1 MDRQGAG
8 PKSGASLSP
17 GNLLA
22 ILSSAA
28 GGDWPP
34 LLRLAVAWRDRGHE
48 VLLVADPGTA
58 LAARS
63 AGFSPIC
70 LPSGRTLGEWLEP
83 HLGDLL
89 HSGEGIGPTSAN
101 PLAGWARACRPWLLE
116 VLHGWRPSL
125 IISSLFCQYLAE
137 EVADALGLPWCCV
150 NPGCSFGGRD
160 RPFPEADFSP
170 LGAALYQHW
179 LLPPLNRADLVLH
192 ATSLGFDRPGHPLP
206 GNQWHI
212 GPLFWEWPVPIPEQ
226 LRQPGPPWLLLSLS
240 TSPQK
245 GDLALVEAAAVA
257 AATLPVRVLATL
269 PGRGTVPAVGR
280 LPANML
286 VTGYLPHRQVL
297 AHCRLVISNAGH
309 GLVLKALG
317 QGVPL
322 LLIPWGRDQFGV
334 ASRAEHLGVAR
345 VIPREA
351 CRVRPLHAAISAL
364 LNDPGCT
371 RAAQREARRLQRL
384 DPCSEGCA
392 HLAALC
398 AFSG

>member
-1 MDRQGAG
+1 
-8 PKSGASLSP
+8 LS
-17 GNLLA
+17 NLLA

-34 LLRLAVAWRDRGHE
+34 LLRLAIAWRDRGHE
-48 VLLVADPGTA
+48 VLLVADPVTA
-58 LAARS
+58 EAARS
-63 AGFSPIC
+63 AGLSPIC
-70 LPSGRTLGEWLEP
+70 PPSGRTLGEWLEP

-116 VLHGWRPSL
+116 ALHGWRPSL

-137 EVADALGLPWCCV
+137 EVADALDLPWCCV
-150 NPGCSFGGRD
+150 NPGCSFGDRD
-160 RPFPEADFSP
+160 RSFPEADFSP

-179 LLPPLNRADLVLH
+179 LLPPLQRADLVLH
-192 ATSLGFDRPGHPLP
+192 ATSLDFDQPVHPLP
-206 GNQWHI
+206 GNQWHV

-226 LRQPGPPWLLLSLS
+226 LSQPGPPWLLLSLS

-245 GDLALVEAAAVA
+245 GDLALVEAVATA

-269 PGRGTVPAVGR
+269 PGRGTVPVVGR

-297 AHCRLVISNAGH
+297 VHCRLVISNAGH

-345 VIPREA
+345 VIPRAA
-351 CRVRPLHAAISAL
+351 CRARSLHAAITAL

-371 RAAQREARRLQRL
+371 RAAQREARRLHCL
-384 DPCSEGCA
+384 DPSAEGCA
-392 HLAALC
+392 RLAALC
-398 AFSG
+398 ASSG

>member
-1 MDRQGAG
+1 M
-8 PKSGASLSP
+8 S
-17 GNLLA
+17 NLLA

-34 LLRLAVAWRDRGHE
+34 LLRLAIAWRDRGHE

-58 LAARS
+58 EAARS
-63 AGFSPIC
+63 AGLSPIC
-70 LPSGRTLGEWLEP
+70 PPSGRTLGEWLDP

-89 HSGEGIGPTSAN
+89 RSGEGIGPTSAN

-116 VLHGWRPSL
+116 ALHGWRPSL

-137 EVADALGLPWCCV
+137 EVADALDLPWCCV

-160 RPFPEADFSP
+160 RSFPEADFSP

-179 LLPPLNRADLVLH
+179 LLPPLQRADLVLH
-192 ATSLGFDRPGHPLP
+192 ATSLDFDQPAHPLP

-245 GDLALVEAAAVA
+245 GDLALVEAVAAA

-297 AHCRLVISNAGH
+297 VHCRLVISNAGH

-345 VIPREA
+345 VIPRGA
-351 CRVRPLHAAISAL
+351 CRALSLHEAITAL

-371 RAAQREARRLQRL
+371 RAAQREARRLQCL
-384 DPCSEGCA
+384 DPSSEGCA
-392 HLAALC
+392 RLAALC
-398 AFSG
+398 ASSG